1 MAATPSPMMCPLGSC
16 WLSLA
21 SKGGIPIFYPGE
33 IHIREVSPRDGLQ
46 SEPTIVSTDDKVHLV
61 ELLVAANLKHINVTS
76 FVSPKAVPQT
86 ADAAEVMARVP
97 RVPGVKYDAT
107 VPNLVGANR
116 AIDAGVD
123 EVTVFVSASDGGS
136 RSNVGRSTG
145 EALAQAL
152 QVVRRAREVGIGV
165 VATIANAF
173 GSAYEGAIPDDR
185 ILDLAR
191 RFRDG
196 GATHV
201 ALGDTSGEGTPRQVA
216 DLVIRFGQELPDIT
230 LSLHLHDT
238 RGYALANV
246 LAALD
251 AGATHFD
258 GAVGGIGGSPFTRN
272 AAGNLPT
279 EDLVHLC
286 DECGIATG
294 VNLAG
299 LFAVY
304 SFLAGILGHDLP
316 GRLGA
321 VGPTKTAQPA

>member
-1 MAATPSPMMCPLGSC
+1 MNATPTPRTRHLASRR
-16 WLSLA
+16 LSLA

-46 SEPTIVSTDDKVHLV
+46 SEPAIVSTDDKVRLV
-61 ELLVAANLKHINVTS
+61 ELLVAANLRHINVTS

-86 ADAAEVMARVP
+86 ADAAQVMARVP
-97 RVPGVKYDAT
+97 RVSGVKYDAT
-107 VPNLVGANR
+107 VPNLTGASR

-136 RSNVGRSTG
+136 RSNVGRGTE

-152 QVVRRAREVGIGV
+152 QVVRRAHEAGIGV

-173 GSAYEGAIPDDR
+173 GSAYEGVIPAER
-185 ILDLAR
+185 VLGLAR
-191 RFRDG
+191 RFHDG
-196 GATHV
+196 GATHI

-216 DLVIRFGQELPDIT
+216 DLVSRFAQELPDVT

-286 DECGIATG
+286 DECGIETG
-294 VNLAG
+294 VDLTG
-299 LFAVY
+299 LFAAY
-304 SFLAGILGHDLP
+304 SFLAEILGHDLP

-321 VGPTKTAQPA
+321 VGPTKTAQTA